1 MANSPMPLPM
11 LSSSGMMENLPAE
24 PVTLMMKRTPN
35 ALMRSRCILPSR
47 SYVEAYLISRVN
59 HIAYYQGLICVGT
72 VGNAAPILIFK
83 WERRSHTYSYFPV
96 GTQFLQRSVTISIR
110 PILVAQQTT
119 ILPPMNENKLMLR
132 IKLGPVTAP
141 DRHSNCSPFCPSPSS
156 SPSVSPPHSPSLS
169 GGPAPPVKHS

>member
-1 MANSPMPLPM
+1 MRLLTMANSPMPLPM

-47 SYVEAYLISRVN
+47 SYVEAYLISHVN

-83 WERRSHTYSYFPV
+83 WKRRSHTYSYFPV

-119 ILPPMNENKLMLR
+119 ILPLMNVFIYLR
-132 IKLGPVTAP
+132 AV
-141 DRHSNCSPFCPSPSS
+141 SS
-156 SPSVSPPHSPSLS
+156 
-169 GGPAPPVKHS
+169 